1 MTQSH
6 SNDDDFAAQLEALR
20 PDLMKHAFWL
30 CRSHPVAE
38 GLVQETFLRAW
49 RSRAQL
55 KDPGAL
61 KGWLITICRR
71 EHARVFERKQLPTIS
86 FEDLPP
92 DGQPLVEDHDVAEMA
107 EVRKAIDELDDR
119 YRVPLLMQVVEGR
132 STAEIAVHLGLPLP
146 TVLTRL
152 FRARRR
158 LRERLQ
164 PIVSRA
170 GQTRR
175 VSGADRAQAAAKNP
189 SGSRSR

>member
-1 MTQSH
+1 MRQSND
-6 SNDDDFAAQLEALR
+6 SDDDFATQLEVLR
-20 PDLMKHAFWL
+20 PDLMKLAFWL
-30 CRSHPVAE
+30 RRSRPAAE

-55 KDPGAL
+55 KDRGAL
-61 KGWLITICRR
+61 KGWLMTICRR
-71 EHARVFERKQLPTIS
+71 EHARAFERKQLPTIS

-92 DGQPLVEDHDVAEMA
+92 DRQPLVEDQDVANMA

-132 STAEIAVHLGLPLP
+132 STAEIALRLGLRPQ

-152 FRARRR
+152 FRARRK

-170 GQTRR
+170 GQTPQ
-175 VSGADRAQAAAKNP
+175 VSGADRAPTAAENP
-189 SGSRSR
+189 REPRSR

>member
-1 MTQSH
+1 MTQSS

-30 CRSHPVAE
+30 CRSRPVAE

-92 DGQPLVEDHDVAEMA
+92 DGQPLVEDADVAEMA
-107 EVRKAIDELDDR
+107 EVRKAIDALDAM

-132 STAEIAVHLGLPLP
+132 STAEIALCLGLPQQ
-146 TVLTRL
+146 TILTRL

-158 LRERLQ
+158 LREKLQ

-170 GQTRR
+170 AQTRR
-175 VSGADRAQAAAKNP
+175 VSGADRVRAESRNP
-189 SGSRSR
+189 PAPRSR

>member
-1 MTQSH
+1 MTQSNI
-6 SNDDDFAAQLEALR
+6 SDDDFAAQLEALR
-20 PDLMKHAFWL
+20 PELMKHAFWL
-30 CRSHPVAE
+30 CRSRPVAE

-55 KDPGAL
+55 QDPGAL

-71 EHARVFERKQLPTIS
+71 EHARAFERRQLPTIS

-92 DGQPLVEDHDVAEMA
+92 GGQPQVEEHDAAELA
-107 EVRKAIDELDDR
+107 EVRKAIDELDDM

-132 STAEIAVHLGLPLP
+132 STAEIACHLGVRLQ

-164 PIVSRA
+164 PVVSRA
-170 GQTRR
+170 GPTRR
-175 VSGADRAQAAAKNP
+175 FSGADRARDAAKAP
-189 SGSRSR
+189 PRPRFR